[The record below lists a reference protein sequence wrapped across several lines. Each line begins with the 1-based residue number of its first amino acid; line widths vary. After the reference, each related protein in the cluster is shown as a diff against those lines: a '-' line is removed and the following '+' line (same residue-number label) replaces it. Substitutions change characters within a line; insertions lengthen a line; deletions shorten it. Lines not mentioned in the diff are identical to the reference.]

1 MRTCLPSNGALALSL
16 EAPNVLPFRSRSDA
30 PVAVLPRPHFGI
42 REPVTPAERAALGDR
57 SHVCP
62 TLDATLAAQWEMLA
76 ELAESLA
83 SKTRALGWLSQ
94 AVTAREI
101 ASIAET
107 VAAEV
112 SVEAR

>member
-1 MRTCLPSNGALALSL
+1 MSADIVTLP
-16 EAPNVLPFRSRSDA
+16 RRSDA
-30 PVAVLPRPHFGI
+30 PVAVLPRPSFGL
-42 REPVTPAERAALGDR
+42 REAVTPAERAALGDR